1 MGKCQITKKT
11 LSEVKPRKL
20 YLDMMRLLAIS
31 FVIFNHSSMNGY
43 MLFTVARESEF
54 YYLYMA
60 LSIIAKNGVPLFLMI
75 SGALLLKKNE
85 KWDAIFRRFI
95 KYTVILV
102 ICSFVTYVW
111 SWKRFQYY
119 DSFSLIYFLK
129 TLYTSNLA
137 TAYWYLY
144 AYLAIIL
151 MLPLL
156 RSMAQGM
163 REIDFQM
170 IFLISISMSLIGIV
184 EYLISGGQVLI
195 TALLTLCCLQI

>member
-31 FVIFNHSSMNGY
+31 FVIFNHSSVNGY

-184 EYLISGGQVLI
+184 EYLISGGGR
-195 TALLTLCCLQI
+195 CS